1 MVLYDNRPLAD
12 NLTATDTWSVNRQI
26 KEMLFLLGWI
36 LMNSGYCMISGICS
50 KHNSYS
56 SSETKSFFCRSVCLI
71 RFFQNRISVSA
82 ESREENSGNF
92 SIMESIISCLICPI
106 DTYLIS
112 SWNKSVFSL
121 ETFFIPVHLLL
132 FVIYMMYTLSVQG
145 AKRSERLNLQFCYV
159 TFNRRTSST
168 PLSSALKMGKI
179 PMAGV
184 GESEGAEFTVLQG
197 TWMRRTG
204 RTPIESNVAEL

>member
-12 NLTATDTWSVNRQI
+12 NLTATDTWSVNRKI

-56 SSETKSFFCRSVCLI
+56 SSETKSFLCRSVCLI
-71 RFFQNRISVSA
+71 RSFQNRISVSA

-132 FVIYMMYTLSVQG
+132 FVIYILMYSNRIGNFDFMTGIKRTHIHWNVLDRHSNKTVEG
-145 AKRSERLNLQFCYV
+145 AKDLFLDPYVQPSFERS
-159 TFNRRTSST
+159 
-168 PLSSALKMGKI
+168 I
-179 PMAGV
+179 PQ
-184 GESEGAEFTVLQG
+184 E
-197 TWMRRTG
+197 
-204 RTPIESNVAEL
+204 